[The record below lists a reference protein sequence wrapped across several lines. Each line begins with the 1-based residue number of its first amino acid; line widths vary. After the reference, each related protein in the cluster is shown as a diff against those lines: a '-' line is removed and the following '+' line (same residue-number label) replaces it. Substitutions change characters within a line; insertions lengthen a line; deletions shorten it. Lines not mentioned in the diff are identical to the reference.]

1 MYDPFD
7 EGILLLFAIRVHTNH
22 SIHCS
27 NRRRRSLR
35 AWWTHLVA
43 PCMMASASQAI
54 ASRADEHQQLLQ
66 TLGELDYA
74 PSALI
79 QAQERLKTL
88 QADVGPKREALSK
101 YARETKREWDEWQ
114 AVQTSML
121 KRASLRIK
129 GGKDNLN
136 QRVEKE
142 EAEWLDALRAESHEK
157 DQLAMLEQEIGEMQT
172 LVKDLE
178 GLKATHDQTQARL
191 DQLYETVFSGP
202 SASCG

>member
-1 MYDPFD
+1 
-7 EGILLLFAIRVHTNH
+7 
-22 SIHCS
+22 
-27 NRRRRSLR
+27 
-35 AWWTHLVA
+35 
-43 PCMMASASQAI
+43 
-54 ASRADEHQQLLQ
+54 
-66 TLGELDYA
+66 
-74 PSALI
+74 
-79 QAQERLKTL
+79 
-88 QADVGPKREALSK
+88 
-101 YARETKREWDEWQ
+101 
-114 AVQTSML
+114 ML

-178 GLKATHDQTQARL
+178 GLKATHDRTQARL

>member
-1 MYDPFD
+1 
-7 EGILLLFAIRVHTNH
+7 
-22 SIHCS
+22 
-27 NRRRRSLR
+27 
-35 AWWTHLVA
+35 
-43 PCMMASASQAI
+43 MASASQAI

-88 QADVGPKREALSK
+88 QADVASKREALSK

-129 GGKDNLN
+129 GGRDNLN

-157 DQLAMLEQEIGEMQT
+157 DQFAMLEQEINEMQT

-202 SASCG
+202 SAFCAPDVRKQVDGSSLTSTHLCSQRVPR